1 LGKDTLVAIAFARAR
16 PIPLTDKDGA
26 TREFAYVGR
35 TIMTDPRED
44 IPRFDYSYLRRD
56 LAHVE
61 VVLPAHAPRAYL
73 APAVLAFAL
82 DTAELRKVRTPLWK
96 RERLPQVLM
105 SVIMA
110 LPPEFE
116 TSLHEASVIAR
127 RILVSAS
134 RSHPV
139 PIHIAIHQAPI
150 NRHGHGDISFRSI
163 NPDGTFGLK
172 IPDLFARFRTHG
184 AEASVVEGT
193 GWPDLAWET
202 QQSFFLERGIELV
215 VDPFAPAP
223 ERHLDIEI
231 PDELTTQWVNNH
243 RLEKRYANIRLIKGS
258 PTHLIEILLRG
269 RSTLRVLELHRLCA
283 RFIDN
288 EEDRLAQVDRILID
302 QNVVTLAD
310 TTGAQKPRYVT
321 TRRVAR
327 LINRAMEILDRAGNK
342 LIAVTGPN
350 HDAVV
355 AQLSDKFAS
364 EIRRRDPPLI
374 LGRSLSDCDAI
385 AEALAEHNPVVGTLD
400 MVMGEPDKRARG
412 RRRDVRMKA
421 GRAIIVPHAELVEDR
436 RLARLLLAVD
446 RAGSKLFL
454 GHDQSRETGIVC
466 RYLAA
471 HIADRPAAEPAI
483 RRHAGQPREIE
494 RLLRSGLMRRAIE
507 AMANL
512 DILNFRSRPEIHI
525 GDTAPLAVIDD
536 PRRIEGISDAIRMNS
551 VRAGAFEKH
560 ETLTGPRGEMKFS
573 LGEWVV
579 TTGRRGLPAAL
590 DAHQLAR
597 IVAIDATANWIDVF
611 RRGDVTR
618 LDFRCD
624 PAIRP
629 AAAITIR
636 DAWDAPPDTA
646 MVIELSDPGRVWS
659 ALLLAASRA
668 GHQQL
673 YIDPAIAR
681 TPAQLVVAA
690 RRSLPSAPPSHRV
703 LRPDSDAMVRKIL
716 DDFDPFPEDVAIQP
730 ELTPPPAGFAE
741 EVRQRVMRNGQTRL
755 AYGLLHKHVATD
767 NPDSG
772 KNVQRLLGL
781 CSSELTK
788 SIILHLA
795 ELDDVPGF
803 DEFDLPLELVEL
815 EPRHW
820 TPWELYKLEMDLK
833 LMTIRAAGWKLLP
846 PALPRGTPPRPV
858 GARP

>member
-1 LGKDTLVAIAFARAR
+1 LAIAFAKAR
-16 PIPLTDKDGA
+16 PIPLTEKDGA

-35 TIMTDPRED
+35 TVMTDPRD
-44 IPRFDYSYLRRD
+44 GIPPFDYAYLRHD

-61 VVLPAHAPRAYL
+61 VVIPPHAPQLFADPAALAHA
-73 APAVLAFAL
+73 L
-82 DTAELRKVRTPLWK
+82 DMAEIRKVRTPLSNRQRK
-96 RERLPQVLM
+96 PQVVM

-134 RSHPV
+134 RAHPV

-150 NRHGHGDISFRSI
+150 NRHGHGDIGFRPV

-184 AEASVVEGT
+184 AEAGIAEGT
-193 GWPDLAWET
+193 GWPDLSWET
-202 QQSFFLERGIELV
+202 QQSFFVERAIELV

-231 PDELTTQWVNNH
+231 PDELTTQWVKNH

-269 RSTLRVLELHRLCA
+269 RSSLQILELHRLCA

-288 EEDRLAQVDRILID
+288 EEDRVAQVDRILTG

-310 TTGAQKPRYVT
+310 TTEAQKPRYVT
-321 TRRVAR
+321 TRRIAR
-327 LINRAMEILDRAGNK
+327 LINRAVDVIDRAGDQI
-342 LIAVTGPN
+342 IAVTGPN

-355 AQLSDKFAS
+355 AQLSDAFAS
-364 EIRRRDPPLI
+364 ENQRGDPPLI
-374 LGRSLSDCDAI
+374 LGRSLSDCEAI
-385 AEALAEHNPVVGTLD
+385 ADALAEHNPVVSTLD
-400 MVMGEPDKRARG
+400 MVMGEPDERATG
-412 RRRDVRMKA
+412 RRRNARMNA
-421 GRAIIVPHAELVEDR
+421 GRAIIVPHAELVDDR
-436 RLARLLLAVD
+436 RIARLLLAVHST
-446 RAGSKLFL
+446 GSRLLL

-466 RYLAA
+466 RYLSA
-471 HIADRPAAEPAI
+471 HVADRPTSEPAI
-483 RRHAGQPREIE
+483 PRHADRAREIE
-494 RLLRSGLMRRAIE
+494 RWLRSSLLHRAID
-507 AMANL
+507 AMADL
-512 DILNFRSRPEIHI
+512 DLLNFRSRPDIHI

-536 PRRIEGISDAIRMNS
+536 PRRIDGISDAIRMNS
-551 VRAGAFEKH
+551 VHAGAIEKH
-560 ETLTGPRGEMKFS
+560 QTLTGPRGEVKFS

-597 IVAIDATANWIDVF
+597 IIAIDATANWIDIV
-611 RRGDVTR
+611 RRGEVMR
-618 LDFRCD
+618 LDFRYD

-629 AAAITIR
+629 GAAITIR

-646 MVIELSDPGRVWS
+646 MAIELTDPRRVWS
-659 ALLLAASRA
+659 ALLLAATRVA
-668 GHQQL
+668 QL

-681 TPAQLVVAA
+681 TPTELVFAA

-703 LRPDSDAMVRKIL
+703 PQPDSDARMRKIF
-716 DDFDPFPEDVAIQP
+716 DDFDPFPRDVAIQP
-730 ELTPPPAGFAE
+730 ELTPPPVGFAE
-741 EVRQRVMRNGQTRL
+741 EVRQRVMRNGQTTR
-755 AYGLLHKHVATD
+755 AYRLLHEHVATD
-767 NPDSG
+767 NPDCAR
-772 KNVQRLLGL
+772 NVQRLLGL
-781 CSSELTK
+781 CSCELTK
-788 SIILHLA
+788 SIILSLA
-795 ELDDVPGF
+795 KQDDAPDF

-820 TPWELYKLEMDLK
+820 SPWELYKFELDLK
-833 LMTIRAAGWKLLP
+833 LMTIRAAGWGLLP
-846 PALPRGTPPRPV
+846 PITPNVRPP
-858 GARP
+858 APPDLDPATEF